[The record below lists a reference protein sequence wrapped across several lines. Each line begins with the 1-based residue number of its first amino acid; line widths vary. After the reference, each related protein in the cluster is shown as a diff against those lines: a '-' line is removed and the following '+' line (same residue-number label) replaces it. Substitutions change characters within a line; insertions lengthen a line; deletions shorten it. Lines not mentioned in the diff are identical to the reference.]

1 MRSFNLKNLLL
12 TSSAMILTLFILI
25 FPIYLIATYLNHEVV
40 ATNVLLIL
48 TLAAGIFTHCT
59 IRCETFA
66 TLLLKL
72 SLFSL
77 TYLLVVNAF
86 IHADQFSHYS
96 FQLISA
102 VYFSLLVMI
111 FNNPYIRIMTL
122 TTALLFAGSCLNS
135 LMAFEHLTNNAAY
148 VISLG
153 SLIILGFSNY
163 ALRIYTLLI
172 ALSLTLVI
180 WPLSN
185 YIIHYFP
192 VNQPSNIVTL
202 IVVCGSFVP
211 YLQKNFAKSSQHTKL
226 IYGASLIG
234 LMLALCLLPVS
245 ISAGVIMITLGLY
258 LQSRTLYLLGII
270 LLTTSLYFYYYNLN
284 LTLNM
289 KGFLLIGM
297 GIGILLIHKI
307 FQFLGSKHS

>member
-12 TSSAMILTLFILI
+12 TGSAMILTLFILI
-25 FPIYLIATYLNHEVV
+25 FPIYLIATYLDNAVI
-40 ATNVLLIL
+40 ATNILLIL
-48 TLAAGIFTHCT
+48 TLSAGMFTHYT
-59 IRCETFA
+59 VRCETFA

-77 TYLLVVNAF
+77 TYLLMVNAF

-96 FQLISA
+96 FQLMSA
-102 VYFSLLVMI
+102 VYFSSLVMI

-122 TTALLFAGSCLNS
+122 TTALLFAGNCLNS
-135 LMAFEHLTNNAAY
+135 LITFEHLTNNAAY
-148 VISLG
+148 VISLS
-153 SLIILGFSNY
+153 SLIVLGFSNY

-172 ALSLTLVI
+172 ALSITLVI
-180 WPLSN
+180 WSLSSH
-185 YIIHYFP
+185 IIHYFP
-192 VNQPSNIVTL
+192 VDQSSSIITL
-202 IVVCGSFVP
+202 ILVCGSFVP
-211 YLQKNFAKSSQHTKL
+211 YLQKNFTNASQYTKL
-226 IYGASLIG
+226 IYSASLIG

-289 KGFLLIGM
+289 KGFLLISM
-297 GIGILLIHKI
+297 GIGILFIHKF
-307 FQFLGSKHS
+307 FQFLGRKHS

>member
-25 FPIYLIATYLNHEVV
+25 FPIYLISTYLNNEVM
-40 ATNVLLIL
+40 ATNVLFFLA
-48 TLAAGIFTHCT
+48 LAAGIFTHCT

-77 TYLLVVNAF
+77 TYLLMVNAF
-86 IHADQFSHYS
+86 IHADQFSHS

-122 TTALLFAGSCLNS
+122 TTALLFAGNCLNS
-135 LMAFEHLTNNAAY
+135 LMTFENLTNNAAY
-148 VISLG
+148 VISLS

-180 WPLSN
+180 WPLSSH
-185 YIIHYFP
+185 IIHYFP
-192 VNQPSNIVTL
+192 VDQSSNIVTL

-211 YLQKNFAKSSQHTKL
+211 YLQKNFAKSSQYTKL
-226 IYGASLIG
+226 IYSASLIG

-245 ISAGVIMITLGLY
+245 ISVGVIMITLGLY